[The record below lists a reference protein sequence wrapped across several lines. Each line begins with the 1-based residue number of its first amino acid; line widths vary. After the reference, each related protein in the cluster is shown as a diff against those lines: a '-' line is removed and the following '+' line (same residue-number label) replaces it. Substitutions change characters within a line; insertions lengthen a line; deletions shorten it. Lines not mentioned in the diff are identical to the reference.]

1 MQISLN
7 WMNEFVDLTDKTPE
21 EIAHNL
27 TMSGLEVEEIETLK
41 PKFTN
46 ITTAQILKIDE
57 HPNADKLHLVT
68 LETNLGIKTV
78 VCGAQN
84 IKVGQIIP
92 YATVGSK
99 VFSRKTNELFELIPT
114 KIRGIESQG
123 MLCSADELGLEGLQ
137 EEDGIL
143 ILNRLYNDIKI
154 GVPVEKVLKLEE
166 DTILHVAPTA
176 NRGDQFSMIGIARE
190 LCSIFNKKLNFS
202 PLENAKDISTDK
214 FKVEI
219 LNPETC
225 KYYSI
230 AILKNLVKKP
240 SPDWMQK
247 RLTAS
252 GMRPINNIV
261 DITNYVL
268 LEYGQPLHAFDFDK
282 LDGYLCVRRAKE
294 GEKIVTLDGV
304 ERSLTNE
311 SVLIAT
317 KDAPACVAGIYGGLN
332 TGVDDNTTNI
342 ALEGADFTAPCI
354 RKSSRS
360 VGYRSE
366 ACARFEHGVDI
377 EAVKPALFRAISL
390 LIEYADAKLDGF
402 VETGSNQA
410 PTIDITLRFDR
421 IKKVLGSQIPADR
434 CVEILDGLGFELLG
448 KNEIAGKFRV
458 PSFRAN
464 DVTREI
470 DLIEEIARING
481 FDKIMPTLPENKHA
495 AEVAPQ
501 LRTVRAL
508 NELLLGEGFSEIVT
522 SSLIGEPLL
531 KQFDFEYDKS
541 QVVEMRNA
549 QSEDYKMLRQ
559 SMIPSLLQVVKYN
572 FDNGQKDFWLYE
584 IGRVYLKN
592 APHDEKNTGVE
603 ETRHICGVLSGNINT
618 SKWQGNETVDFY
630 TVKGIM
636 ESILNEL
643 KLTNRVRFEKTDVS
657 YLHPNI
663 AAKIVILGKTP
674 TTIGYFGKLHP
685 FLKQKQ
691 KMTQD
696 IFIFDLNLEELLK
709 CINPSITRFKKLQQF
724 PEVQRDLAFVVGE
737 DVSSAEIYRAIKK
750 GADNSLFNG
759 ADIFDVYQ
767 GENIENGFKSLAYR
781 IKLQDENATLTDEIV
796 EGQMNNIRTALKKA
810 IPNISFRE

>member
-99 VFSRKTNELFELIPT
+99 VFSRKTNELFELTPT

-342 ALEGADFTAPCI
+342 ALEGAYFTAPCI

>member
-342 ALEGADFTAPCI
+342 ALEGAYFTAPCI